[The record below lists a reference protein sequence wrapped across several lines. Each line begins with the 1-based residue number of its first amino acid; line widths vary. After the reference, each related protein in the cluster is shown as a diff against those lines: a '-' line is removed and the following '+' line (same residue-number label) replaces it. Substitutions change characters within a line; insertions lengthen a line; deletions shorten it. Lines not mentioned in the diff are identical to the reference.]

1 MSHSAIL
8 TWTASTDAVAG
19 YNVYRG
25 TNPPGNE
32 GATPINSALIAAP
45 TTTYTDT
52 SVVAGQKY
60 DYVVTAVSAS
70 GVESVHSNE
79 VTATVPVAA
88 PTNLTATVS

>member
-1 MSHSAIL
+1 MVHQVSLS
-8 TWTASTDAVAG
+8 WVASTDAVAG

-32 GATPINSALIAAP
+32 GATPINSALVTG
-45 TTTYTDT
+45 TTFVDT
-52 SVVAGQKY
+52 NVTAGEKL

-79 VTATVPVAA
+79 VTATVPLQPPSNLVAVA
-88 PTNLTATVS
+88 S